1 MPEAPPLIKKTRAM
15 LKNYFKIALRSLLRH
30 KSISFINIVGLAVGI
45 ASCLLVL
52 LFVQDE
58 LSYDR
63 YNKDADRIY
72 RIAKDFGNDDG
83 SLLPDATT
91 PPALA
96 PAMQKFIPEVAHVTR
111 VFPGWGSKTLIQYG
125 DDKKF
130 LEERVFR
137 VDSSFFDV
145 FTVPFVRGSAA
156 TAFKDVND
164 VVITESTAK
173 KYFGSEDPMHKLL
186 RTDRGDARV
195 AGVVR
200 DVPTQA
206 HIHYDFLFPVRKFS
220 GDIDQNWGWYNF
232 YTYVKLKP
240 NTRIATVVPKVQQL
254 YKQNDK
260 DPKNIFFAT
269 ALTDIHLHSDLKW
282 EIEPNGNILYV
293 VAFSIIGLFVVAI
306 ACVNYIN
313 LSTARSALR
322 AKEIGVR
329 KVTGAVRGLLVR
341 QFLIESMVTV
351 LFSFVLA
358 IVLAQLALPALNA
371 LVQKQLSLSLL
382 LRPVWLL
389 GTLGAGLVIGLLAGL
404 YPALYL
410 SAIKPVWVLKA
421 RNVPER
427 SVFSLRK
434 VLVVFQFTITIGL
447 IVGTAIVL
455 QQLSYIRNARLGLD
469 KEQVM
474 ILSDAGSLS
483 RSDREAMQNSLL
495 NINGVQRVATSNGVI
510 GGMNWTRTMRAKGSR
525 NGQLVNFLDISYD
538 YLNVLGIA
546 VKEGRG
552 FSPAFPADT
561 IADSRDPQKER
572 FVGSVILNEKAVKD
586 MGIPKPVIG
595 QYVTYGEDNDT
606 VNYVRVVGVAKDFHF
621 ASFRSEIKPFAFFIG
636 GAWQTNF
643 TLKVSPAN
651 LDKTIAAVQH
661 VWSNYSG
668 GRPFR
673 YSFLDESFSKL
684 YQSDQRFNTVILY
697 LTALAI
703 IIGCMGLFGLT
714 AFMIQR
720 RAKEISI
727 RKVVGATVPGIV
739 FLLSKDFLRLVALS
753 ILIATPLAWFAMDQ
767 WLRNFAY
774 RITIQWWI
782 FLLAGAIA
790 LFIALATVSLQTI
803 KAALSNPTDALRG
816 E

>member
-1 MPEAPPLIKKTRAM
+1 M

-30 KSISFINIVGLAVGI
+30 KATSFINIFGLAVGI
-45 ASCLLVL
+45 ASCLLIL

-72 RIAKDFGNDDG
+72 RIAKDFVNDDG
-83 SLLPDATT
+83 SRLPDATT

-96 PAMQKFIPEVAHVTR
+96 PAMQKNIPEVAHVTR
-111 VFPGWGSKTLIQYG
+111 VFPGWGSKTLIQNG
-125 DDKKF
+125 EDKKF

-145 FTVPFVRGSAA
+145 FTVPFIQGSAA
-156 TAFKDVND
+156 TAFKEPNS

-173 KYFGSEDPMHKLL
+173 RYFGSEDPLHKLL
-186 RTDRGDARV
+186 RTDRGDARIT
-195 AGVVR
+195 GIVR
-200 DVPTQA
+200 DVPEQA
-206 HIHYDFLFPVRKFS
+206 HIHYDFLFSIRKFS
-220 GDIDQNWGWYNF
+220 GDIDQAWGWYNF

-240 NTRIATVVPKVQQL
+240 NTHIATVVPKVQQL
-254 YKQNDK
+254 YKQNDP

-282 EIEPNGNILYV
+282 EIEPNGNFLYV

-329 KVTGAVRGLLVR
+329 KVTGAIRALLIR

-351 LFSFVLA
+351 GFAFLLGLVLA
-358 IVLAQLALPALNA
+358 GFALPAING
-371 LVQKQLSLSLL
+371 LVQKQLSLTLL
-382 LRPVWLL
+382 LRPVWLA
-389 GTLGAGLVIGLLAGL
+389 GTLGSLLAIGLLAGL

-421 RNVPER
+421 RSLPER

-455 QQLSYIRNARLGLD
+455 QQLSYIRNAKLGLD
-469 KEQVM
+469 KDQVM
-474 ILSDAGSLS
+474 ILNDAGSLT
-483 RSDREAMQNSLL
+483 RSDREAMLNSLSR
-495 NINGVQRVATSNGVI
+495 INGVQRAAMANGVV
-510 GGMNWTRTMRAKGSR
+510 GGMNWTRTMRFKGSR
-525 NGQLVNFLDISYD
+525 NGQLINFLDVSYD
-538 YLNVLGIA
+538 YLDVLGI
-546 VKEGRG
+546 KLKQGRG

-561 IADSRDPQKER
+561 IIDSREPGKER
-572 FVGSVILNEKAVKD
+572 FIGSVILNEKAVKD
-586 MGIPKPVIG
+586 MGIPEPAIG
-595 QYVTYGEDNDT
+595 RFVSYAEDKDT
-606 VNYVRVVGVAKDFHF
+606 VYYVRVVGVAKDFHF
-621 ASFRSEIKPFAFFIG
+621 ASFRSEIKPFAFLIENNREN
-636 GAWQTNF
+636 NF

-651 LDKTIAAVQH
+651 LDKTIASIQG
-661 VWSNYSG
+661 VWTSYSG

-673 YSFLDESFSKL
+673 YSFLDDSFSKL
-684 YQSDQRFNTVILY
+684 YQSDRRFNTVILW
-697 LTALAI
+697 LTTLAI
-703 IIGCMGLFGLT
+703 TIGCMGLFGLT

-727 RKVVGATVPGIV
+727 RKVVGASVSGIV
-739 FLLSKDFLRLVALS
+739 ILLSKDFIRLVALS
-753 ILIATPLAWFAMDQ
+753 ILIATPLAWYAMDQ

-790 LFIALATVSLQTI
+790 VLIALATVSLQTI
-803 KAALSNPTDALRG
+803 KAALTNPSKNLRS

>member
-1 MPEAPPLIKKTRAM
+1 VNKNKVM
-15 LKNYFKIALRSLLRH
+15 LKNYFKIALRSLLLH
-30 KSISFINIVGLAVGI
+30 KSTSFINIVGLAVGL
-45 ASCLLVL
+45 ASCLLIF

-63 YNKDADRIY
+63 YNKDAGRIY

-145 FTVPFVRGSAA
+145 FTVPFIEGSAA
-156 TAFKDVND
+156 TAFKEPNS
-164 VVITESTAK
+164 VVITETTAK
-173 KYFGSEDPMHKLL
+173 RYFGSEDPMHKVL
-186 RTDRGDARV
+186 RTDRGDAQV
-195 AGVVR
+195 TGVIR
-200 DVPTQA
+200 DVPEQA
-206 HIHYDFLFPVRKFS
+206 HIHYDFLLPMQQN
-220 GDIDQNWGWYNF
+220 IDQNWGQYNW

-240 NTRIATVVPKVQQL
+240 DTRIATVVPKVQQL

-329 KVTGAVRGLLVR
+329 KVTGAVRSLLVR
-341 QFLIESMVTV
+341 QFLIESMITV

-358 IVLAQLALPALNA
+358 LVLAQLALPALNT

-382 LRPVWLL
+382 LRPVWLA
-389 GTLGAGLVIGLLAGL
+389 GTLGALLAIGLLAGL

-421 RNVPER
+421 RSLPER

-434 VLVVFQFTITIGL
+434 VLVVFQFTITIAL

-483 RSDREAMQNSLL
+483 PSDREAMKNSLL
-495 NINGVQRVATSNGVI
+495 NISGVQRVATANGIV

-525 NGQLVNFLDISYD
+525 NGQLVNFLDVSYD
-538 YLNVLGIA
+538 YLNVLGIKI
-546 VKEGRG
+546 KEGRG

-561 IADSRDPQKER
+561 IANNRDPQKER
-572 FVGSVILNEKAVKD
+572 FIGSVILNEKAVKD
-586 MGIPKPVIG
+586 MGVPQPVIG
-595 QYVTYGEDNDT
+595 QYVTYEEDNDT

-636 GAWQTNF
+636 GGWQTNF
-643 TLKVSPAN
+643 TLKVSPNN
-651 LDKTIAAVQH
+651 LDKTIATVQR
-661 VWSNYSG
+661 VWANYSG

-673 YSFLDESFSKL
+673 YSFLDENFNKL

-703 IIGCMGLFGLT
+703 TIGCMGLFGLT

-774 RITIQWWI
+774 RISIEWYI
-782 FLLAGAIA
+782 FVLAGAIA

-803 KAALSNPTDALRG
+803 KAALTNPSNNLRS

>member
-1 MPEAPPLIKKTRAM
+1 M

-30 KSISFINIVGLAVGI
+30 KSISFINIFGLAVGI
-45 ASCLLVL
+45 ASCLLIL

-72 RIAKDFGNDDG
+72 RIAKDFVNDDG
-83 SLLPDATT
+83 SRLPDATT

-96 PAMQKFIPEVAHVTR
+96 PAMQKFIPEVEHVTR

-125 DDKKF
+125 EDKKF

-145 FTVPFVRGSAA
+145 FTVAFIKGSAA
-156 TAFKDVND
+156 TAFKEPNS

-173 KYFGSEDPMHKLL
+173 RYFGSEDPMHKVL
-186 RTDRGDARV
+186 RTDRGDAQV
-195 AGVVR
+195 TAVIR
-200 DVPTQA
+200 DVPEQA
-206 HIHYDFLFPVRKFS
+206 HIHYDFLLPMQR
-220 GDIDQNWGWYNF
+220 GIDQNWGQYNW

-240 NTRIATVVPKVQQL
+240 NTRIATIVPKVQQL
-254 YKQNDK
+254 YKQNDS

-269 ALTDIHLHSDLKW
+269 ALTDIHLRSDLKW

-293 VAFSIIGLFVVAI
+293 VAFSVIGLFVVAI

-329 KVTGAVRGLLVR
+329 KVTGAFRALLVR

-351 LFSFVLA
+351 LFAFVLA
-358 IVLAQLALPALNA
+358 LALAALALPAINS
-371 LVQKQLSLSLL
+371 LVQKQLSLNLL
-382 LRPVWLL
+382 LQPVWLI
-389 GTLGAGLVIGLLAGL
+389 GTLASLLVIGLLAGL

-410 SAIKPVWVLKA
+410 SAIKPIWVLKA
-421 RNVPER
+421 RNLPER

-455 QQLSYIRNARLGLD
+455 QQLSYIRNAKMGLD
-469 KEQVM
+469 KDQVM
-474 ILSDAGSLS
+474 ILDDAGNLS
-483 RSDREAMQNSLL
+483 HSDRVAMLNSLL
-495 NINGVQRVATSNGVI
+495 KVNGVQRAATANGIV
-510 GGMNWTRTMRAKGSR
+510 GGMNWTRGMRYKGSR
-525 NGQLVNFLDISYD
+525 NSQLVNFIDVSFD
-538 YLNVLGIA
+538 YLDVLGIKI
-546 VKEGRG
+546 KEGRG
-552 FSPAFPADT
+552 FSPAFPADS
-561 IADSRDPQKER
+561 IVVSRAPEKER
-572 FVGSVILNEKAVKD
+572 FIGSVILNEKAVKD
-586 MGIPKPVIG
+586 MAIPEPVIG
-595 QYVTYGEDNDT
+595 QLVTYGNNNDT
-606 VNYVRVVGVAKDFHF
+606 VFYVRVVGVAKDFHF
-621 ASFRSEIKPFAFFIG
+621 ASFRSEIKPFAFFVG
-636 GAWQTNF
+636 NGNDWQNNF
-643 TLKVSPAN
+643 TLKVSAAG
-651 LDKTIAAVQH
+651 LDKTIAAVQR
-661 VWSNYSG
+661 VWTSYSG

-673 YSFLDESFSKL
+673 YSFLDENFSKL

-703 IIGCMGLFGLT
+703 TIGCMGLFGLT

-727 RKVVGATVPGIV
+727 RKIVGASVTGIV
-739 FLLSKDFLRLVALS
+739 VLLSKDFIRLVALS

-782 FLLAGAIA
+782 FLVAGAIA
-790 LFIALATVSLQTI
+790 VIIALATVSLQTI
-803 KAALSNPTDALRG
+803 KAALTNPVKALRS